1 MHGLLL
7 ALILFI
13 LLSGFFSGSETGMM
27 SLNRYRL
34 RHLVRKKHCGAMR
47 SNRLLARPDRL
58 LGIILIGNTFCN
70 ILASS
75 LATIIAIKLYGNVGI
90 LIATIVLTLL
100 ILVFAEILPKTIAA
114 SYPEKFAFFVSWP
127 LQILL
132 FILYPIVWAATGFV
146 NGLLR
151 LLHLQVK
158 RHVVDPLTY
167 DELRTVVYESAS
179 KITDRHQDMLLRI
192 LDLRHI
198 TVDDVMVPRNEII
211 GIDIND
217 KWTDVLKQLADI
229 TYAHVLVY
237 RDSVDNVVG
246 ILHIHKVIELLLQ
259 DKLVKN
265 SLLQAVD
272 EIYFIPEA
280 TSLTAQLLNFQHR
293 QISLALVVD
302 EYGDIQGLVTL
313 EDILEEIVGE
323 FASEAENV
331 PKEIMAEQDG
341 GFLVDGGINL
351 RDLNRELHWQLPIA
365 GPKTLSGLIIEHL
378 EAIPKA
384 GVKIEIAGY
393 AIEVVKVQGKM
404 VKLARMMSRGTHE

>member
-34 RHLVRKKHCGAMR
+34 RHLVRKKHRGAMR
-47 SNRLLARPDRL
+47 SNRLLTRPDRL

-75 LATIIAIKLYGNVGI
+75 IATIIAVKLYGNVGI

-158 RHVVDPLTY
+158 RHVVDPLSY
-167 DELRTVVYESAS
+167 DELRTVVHESAS

-198 TVDDVMVPRNEII
+198 TVDDVMVPRNEIV
-211 GIDIND
+211 GIDVND
-217 KWTDVLKQLADI
+217 EWPDVLKQLVDI
-229 TYAHVLVY
+229 KYAHVLVY

-246 ILHIHKVIELLLQ
+246 VLHIHKVIEILLQ

-265 SLLQAVD
+265 SLLQAV
-272 EIYFIPEA
+272 EEVYFIPEA

-341 GFLVDGGINL
+341 NFLIDGGINL

-378 EAIPKA
+378 EVIPKT
-384 GVKIEIAGY
+384 GVKMQIAGY

-404 VKLARMMSRGTHE
+404 VGLARIMPRGTNE